1 MGMLMIDHPAV
12 SLEIHFIHVQ
22 ESFVMGNLEHRKE
35 LFIDKIIQHT
45 RQLA

>member
-22 ESFVMGNLEHRKE
+22 ESFGCHGEP
-35 LFIDKIIQHT
+35 
-45 RQLA
+45 